1 VRSNHTG
8 YKGCFGIYE
17 VMQVSEGIR
26 GLILESGGA
35 DELRS
40 LARREGMRTL
50 REDGLKKIQNGDT
63 SVAEVLRVA
72 GNSAR

>member
-1 VRSNHTG
+1 
-8 YKGCFGIYE
+8 
-17 VMQVSEGIR
+17 
-26 GLILESGGA
+26 
-35 DELRS
+35 
-40 LARREGMRTL
+40 MRTL